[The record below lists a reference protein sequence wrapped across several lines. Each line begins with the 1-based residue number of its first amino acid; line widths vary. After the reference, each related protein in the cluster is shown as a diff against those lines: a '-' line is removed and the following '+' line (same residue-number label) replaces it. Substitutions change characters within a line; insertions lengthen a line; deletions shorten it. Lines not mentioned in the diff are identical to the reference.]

1 MRMRRRTL
9 VSAFLAGLVLCA
21 APVLAQQPVPAR
33 VPRVGI
39 LTPAESDQTPIFE
52 AFRRGLKD
60 LGYTEGRNIAIEFR
74 SARGNSALLPRL
86 AAELVALPVDIIVTD
101 GAAAARVAQEATRRI
116 PIVMGTSGM
125 DPVALGLVPSLRR
138 PGGNLTGFTLMHG
151 QLGEKRVDLV
161 RTLAPEAKALTV
173 LVNPVP
179 GSDLS
184 VSLIQSSAR
193 TVGMAVRSIEAAT
206 PEALRALRPGD
217 LLASGNPPLL
227 VVGDAMFWNN
237 RQTIVDLVNAARVPA
252 LYPER
257 EYAES
262 GGLMAYGAYVPDNFR
277 AAAGYVHRI
286 LKGENPADLPIQEPV
301 KVELIINLKTAKALG
316 MEIPVSLLGRADQ
329 VIE

>member
-1 MRMRRRTL
+1 MRRRAL
-9 VSAFLAGLVLCA
+9 VPAFLAGLVFFA
-21 APVLAQQPVPAR
+21 GPAPAQQSMPAR
-33 VPRVGI
+33 IPRIGI
-39 LTPAESDQTPIFE
+39 LTPAETDQTPIFE

-60 LGYTEGRNIAIEFR
+60 LGYTEGRNIVIEFR
-74 SARGNSALLPRL
+74 PARGNSALLPKL

-101 GAAAARVAQEATRRI
+101 GAAAARAAQEATRRI
-116 PIVMGTSGM
+116 PIVMGTSGI
-125 DPVALGLVPSLRR
+125 DPVALGLAPSMRR

-151 QLGEKRVDLV
+151 QLGEKRVDLL
-161 RTLAPEAKALTV
+161 RTLAPEAKVLTV

-184 VSLIQSSAR
+184 VSMIQSSAR
-193 TVGMAVRSIEAAT
+193 TVGMAVRPIEAAT
-206 PEALRALRPGD
+206 PDDLRALRPGD
-217 LLASGNPPLL
+217 LLADGNTPLM

-237 RQTIVDLVNAARVPA
+237 RQAIVDLVNAARVPA

-286 LKGENPADLPIQEPV
+286 LKGENPDDLPIQEPV

-316 MEIPVSLLGRADQ
+316 MEIPVSLLGRADE

>member
-21 APVLAQQPVPAR
+21 APVLAQQPVS
-33 VPRVGI
+33 PRVGI

-116 PIVMGTSGM
+116 PIVMGTSGI

-184 VSLIQSSAR
+184 VSLIQSSAL

>member
-21 APVLAQQPVPAR
+21 APVLAQQPVS
-33 VPRVGI
+33 PRVGI

-116 PIVMGTSGM
+116 PIVMGTSGI

>member
-1 MRMRRRTL
+1 MRLIGGDCR
-9 VSAFLAGLVLCA
+9 F
-21 APVLAQQPVPAR
+21 VP
-33 VPRVGI
+33 
-39 LTPAESDQTPIFE
+39 L
-52 AFRRGLKD
+52 
-60 LGYTEGRNIAIEFR
+60 
-74 SARGNSALLPRL
+74 
-86 AAELVALPVDIIVTD
+86 DIILTD
-101 GAAAARVAQEATRRI
+101 GAAAARAAQQATQRI
-116 PIVMGTSGM
+116 PIVIGTSGV
-125 DPVALGLVPSLRR
+125 DPVRIGLAASLRR

-151 QLGEKRVDLV
+151 QLGEKRVDLL
-161 RTLAPEAKALTV
+161 RTVAPEAKVLTV

-184 VSLIQSSAR
+184 VSIIQSSAR
-193 TVGMAVRSIEAAT
+193 TVGITVRAIEAAT

-217 LLASGNPPLL
+217 LLADGKTPLM

-237 RQTIVDLVNAARVPA
+237 RQAIVDLINAAGVPA

-316 MEIPVSLLGRADQ
+316 LEIPVSLLGRADQ
-329 VIE
+329 VLE

>member
-1 MRMRRRTL
+1 MRRRTL
-9 VSAFLAGLVLCA
+9 VPALLAGLVLYA

-60 LGYTEGRNIAIEFR
+60 LGYTEGRNIAVEFR
-74 SARGNSALLPRL
+74 SAQGNSALLPRL
-86 AAELVALPVDIIVTD
+86 AAELVALPVDIILTD
-101 GAAAARVAQEATRRI
+101 GAAAARAAQQATQRI
-116 PIVMGTSGM
+116 PIVIGTSGV
-125 DPVALGLVPSLRR
+125 DPVRIGLAASLRR

-151 QLGEKRVDLV
+151 QLGEKRVDLL
-161 RTLAPEAKALTV
+161 RTVAPEAKVLTV

-184 VSLIQSSAR
+184 VSIIQSSAR
-193 TVGMAVRSIEAAT
+193 TVGIVVRPIEAAT

-217 LLASGNPPLL
+217 LLADGKTPLM

-237 RQTIVDLVNAARVPA
+237 RQAIVDLVNAARVPA

>member
-1 MRMRRRTL
+1 MRRRTL
-9 VSAFLAGLVLCA
+9 VPALLAVLVLFA
-21 APVLAQQPVPAR
+21 APVLAQQPLPAR

-60 LGYTEGRNIAIEFR
+60 LGYTEGRNIAVEFR

-116 PIVMGTSGM
+116 PIVMGTSGI

-184 VSLIQSSAR
+184 VSMIQSSAR

-237 RQTIVDLVNAARVPA
+237 RHTIVDLVNAARVPA

>member
-1 MRMRRRTL
+1 MRRRTL
-9 VSAFLAGLVLCA
+9 VPAFLAGLVFYVA
-21 APVLAQQPVPAR
+21 PVPAQQR
-33 VPRVGI
+33 VPAPVPRVGI

-60 LGYTEGRNIAIEFR
+60 LGYTDGRNIALEFR
-74 SARGNSALLPRL
+74 SARGNSALLPKL
-86 AAELVALPVDIIVTD
+86 AAELVALPVDIILTD
-101 GAAAARVAQEATRRI
+101 GAAAARAAQQATQRI
-116 PIVMGTSGM
+116 PIVFATSGV
-125 DPVALGLVPSLRR
+125 DPVRIGLAASLRR

-151 QLGEKRVDLV
+151 QLGEKRVDLL
-161 RTLAPEAKALTV
+161 RTLAPEAKMLTV

-179 GSDLS
+179 GSDHSLS
-184 VSLIQSSAR
+184 IIQSSAG
-193 TVGMAVRSIEAAT
+193 TVGVAVRPIEAAT

-217 LLASGNPPLL
+217 LAGGNTPLM

-262 GGLMAYGAYVPDNFR
+262 GGVMSYGAYVPDNFR

-316 MEIPVSLLGRADQ
+316 MEIPVSLLGRADE

>member
-1 MRMRRRTL
+1 MRRRDL
-9 VSAFLAGLVLCA
+9 IPGLGAAIWSASA
-21 APVLAQQPVPAR
+21 LAQQAQKISR
-33 VPRVGI
+33 IGI
-39 LTPAESDQTPIFE
+39 LTPAPSDQTAIFK
-52 AFRRGLKD
+52 AFREGLREH
-60 LGYTEGRNIAIEFR
+60 GYIDGQNTRIEFR
-74 SARGNSALLPRL
+74 SARGDSSLLPKL
-86 AAELVALPVDIIVTD
+86 AAELVALPVDIILTD
-101 GAAAARVAQEATRRI
+101 GAAAARAAQQATQRI
-116 PIVMGTSGM
+116 PIVLGTSGV
-125 DPVALGLVPSLRR
+125 DPVRIGLAASLRR

-151 QLGEKRVDLV
+151 QLGEKRVDLL
-161 RTLAPEAKALTV
+161 RTLAPEAKLITV

-179 GSDLS
+179 GSDFS
-184 VSLIQSSAR
+184 ISIIQSSAH
-193 TVGMAVRSIEAAT
+193 TAGMAVRPIEAAT

-217 LLASGNPPLL
+217 LLADGNTPLM

-237 RQTIVDLVNAARVPA
+237 RQAIVDLVNAARVPA

-262 GGLMAYGAYVPDNFR
+262 GGLIAYGAYVPDNFR

-316 MEIPVSLLGRADQ
+316 IEIPVSLLGRADE

>member
-1 MRMRRRTL
+1 VRI
-9 VSAFLAGLVLCA
+9 G
-21 APVLAQQPVPAR
+21 
-33 VPRVGI
+33 
-39 LTPAESDQTPIFE
+39 
-52 AFRRGLKD
+52 
-60 LGYTEGRNIAIEFR
+60 
-74 SARGNSALLPRL
+74 L
-86 AAELVALPVDIIVTD
+86 AA
-101 GAAAARVAQEATRRI
+101 
-116 PIVMGTSGM
+116 
-125 DPVALGLVPSLRR
+125 SLRR

-151 QLGEKRVDLV
+151 QLGEKRVDLL
-161 RTLAPEAKALTV
+161 RTLAPEAKVLTV

-184 VSLIQSSAR
+184 VSIIESSAR
-193 TVGMAVRSIEAAT
+193 TVGIAVKPIEAAT
-206 PEALRALRPGD
+206 PEALRALRPVD
-217 LLASGNPPLL
+217 LLADGKTPLM

-237 RQTIVDLVNAARVPA
+237 RQAIVDLVNAARVPA

-262 GGLMAYGAYVPDNFR
+262 GGLIAYGAYVPDNFR

-316 MEIPVSLLGRADQ
+316 VEIPVSLLGRADQ

>member
-1 MRMRRRTL
+1 MRRRTL
-9 VSAFLAGLVLCA
+9 VLVFLAGLVLCA
-21 APVLAQQPVPAR
+21 APVLAQQPVPAP
-33 VPRVGI
+33 PRVGI

-60 LGYTEGRNIAIEFR
+60 LGYTEGRNIAVVFR

-86 AAELVALPVDIIVTD
+86 AAELVALPVDIILTD
-101 GAAAARVAQEATRRI
+101 GAAAARAAQQATQRI
-116 PIVMGTSGM
+116 PIVIGTSGV
-125 DPVALGLVPSLRR
+125 DPVRIGLAASLRR

-151 QLGEKRVDLV
+151 QLGEKRVDLL
-161 RTLAPEAKALTV
+161 RTLAPEAKVLTV

-184 VSLIQSSAR
+184 VSIIESSAR
-193 TVGMAVRSIEAAT
+193 TVGIAVRPIEAAT
-206 PEALRALRPGD
+206 PEALRALRPSD
-217 LLASGNPPLL
+217 LLADGETPLM

-237 RQTIVDLVNAARVPA
+237 RQAIVDLVNAARVPA

-286 LKGENPADLPIQEPV
+286 LKGENPADLPIQEPA
-301 KVELIINLKTAKALG
+301 KVELIINLKTAKVLG
-316 MEIPVSLLGRADQ
+316 MEIPVSLLGRADE

>member
-1 MRMRRRTL
+1 MRPRTL
-9 VSAFLAGLVLCA
+9 VPALLAGLVLYA
-21 APVLAQQPVPAR
+21 APVLAQQLPAR

-60 LGYTEGRNIAIEFR
+60 LGYTEGRNIAVEFR
-74 SARGNSALLPRL
+74 SAGGNSALLPRL

-116 PIVMGTSGM
+116 PIVMGTSGI

-184 VSLIQSSAR
+184 VSMIQSSAR